1 MGGKEQDGGGA
12 MRLSQPLSDT
22 LSHSASQRETVD
34 GWENTRREVL
44 TRRLSYH
51 GIRSGL
57 WETAPPKHTRTL
69 SHTHADAPAAHL
81 HTMSRQGRPE
91 GRWRK
96 AAGHTPVPNKCLPI
110 PLSFLARA
118 SEWRLQTSPGLGHTV
133 NRQTGMGFFGGGGV
147 SQNVGGHQE
156 EHSSRR

>member
-1 MGGKEQDGGGA
+1 MVGVPVGGWVGVPVGAGGV
-12 MRLSQPLSDT
+12 MSLSQPLSDT

-69 SHTHADAPAAHL
+69 SLAHTHTHINTGRRTSRTLAHN
-81 HTMSRQGRPE
+81 E
-91 GRWRK
+91 
-96 AAGHTPVPNKCLPI
+96 
-110 PLSFLARA
+110 
-118 SEWRLQTSPGLGHTV
+118 SPRET
-133 NRQTGMGFFGGGGV
+133 
-147 SQNVGGHQE
+147 
-156 EHSSRR
+156 